1 MGVCV
6 CVRPTGDRGSFP
18 PPQTGVSLGPL
29 GQLENKGMTGLSC
42 SYNDATLAIIT
53 AHFASDS
60 HGRNKLAKRNAV
72 CRRVLNKRF
81 VLIVL

>member
-1 MGVCV
+1 MFAFVSGRQVIEA
-6 CVRPTGDRGSFP
+6 RFP

-72 CRRVLNKRF
+72 CRRVLIN
-81 VLIVL
+81 VLC

>member
-1 MGVCV
+1 
-6 CVRPTGDRGSFP
+6 
-18 PPQTGVSLGPL
+18 
-29 GQLENKGMTGLSC
+29 MTGLSC

-72 CRRVLNKRF
+72 CRRVLIN
-81 VLIVL
+81 VLC